1 MGIWFFLDDDMIIL
15 PKSAAKVLSGG
26 ATSGQP
32 VGNQLQLAAS
42 WSPTGCQL
50 VATAQKN
57 RENIGVVDIKFFLEV
72 TNHNISY
79 SWVIQLYPIAV
90 ELTS

>member
-1 MGIWFFLDDDMIIL
+1 MGFWIPPDTGSVPTIAFQWGFNFLDDDMIIL
-15 PKSAAKVLSGG
+15 PKSAAKVLTGG

-50 VATAQKN
+50 VDTEQKN
-57 RENIGVVDIKFFLEV
+57 RENIGVVDINFFWK
-72 TNHNISY
+72 S
-79 SWVIQLYPIAV
+79 
-90 ELTS
+90 LTII